1 MRQVNLRNLIQNLPD
16 SSGVDIPDATVT
28 GIVLDS
34 RQVKPGD
41 IFVALVGE
49 NSDGHQYIDNAV
61 DRGAVAVVGTQTIT
75 NCNWSYRHG
84 RENNHQ

>member
-1 MRQVNLRNLIQNLPD
+1 MFYQCMRQVNLRNLIQNLPD

-75 NCNWSYRHG
+75 NL
-84 RENNHQ
+84 EVQIEIKL